1 METISCYN
9 RTYYS
14 VNYTFFYIIIT
25 KEKRIIM
32 LIVSPLVKMHI
43 CKRAKE
49 HNIKYIN
56 GMEDVL
62 QKFIQ
67 MPQMNGYNLAFLYMQ
82 SDGRRVLQASAA
94 IPKTITSS
102 AEWAAVL
109 VLKNDDIVNNAYQIT
124 LGHELGH
131 KNGDFPVWKNKKEN
145 RKFIYWT
152 TEVHHDFYAAQL
164 VAESSRKR
172 LLDALIFKKNFKE
185 KDISSL
191 THPSWEKRVFYAE
204 NFDFGFDLIAKIAE
218 DTQCKDHNSIKNV
231 NDFYSN
237 IILTD

>member
-1 METISCYN
+1 
-9 RTYYS
+9 
-14 VNYTFFYIIIT
+14 
-25 KEKRIIM
+25 M

-109 VLKNDDIVNNAYQIT
+109 VVNYSATSYRASET
-124 LGHELGH
+124 VSAPEGRSG
-131 KNGDFPVWKNKKEN
+131 
-145 RKFIYWT
+145 
-152 TEVHHDFYAAQL
+152 
-164 VAESSRKR
+164 
-172 LLDALIFKKNFKE
+172 IF
-185 KDISSL
+185 
-191 THPSWEKRVFYAE
+191 
-204 NFDFGFDLIAKIAE
+204 
-218 DTQCKDHNSIKNV
+218 
-231 NDFYSN
+231 FYSC
-237 IILTD
+237 LTG